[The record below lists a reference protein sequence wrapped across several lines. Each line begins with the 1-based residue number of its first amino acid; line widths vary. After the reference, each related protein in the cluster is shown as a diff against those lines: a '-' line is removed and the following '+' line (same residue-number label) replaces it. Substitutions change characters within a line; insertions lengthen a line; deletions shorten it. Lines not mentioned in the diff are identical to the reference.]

1 MSDRPPV
8 PAAVAVLAA
17 GGLWATAFLLEP
29 SLPAGT
35 RWLLGI
41 GAWLW
46 TLVALTGLLVAR
58 ARWAVR
64 LGLGVA
70 ALAVPG
76 VALVDAPVL
85 VGLGAGAAAA
95 SVWTLLG
102 AGTAAR
108 VRPDRAA
115 DAPPDDAVVL
125 MAVLVSGPLAAGLAS
140 LDGGPHPVTVAMGA
154 IAPILAWWFGRISG
168 PALWTARV
176 GFPAL
181 ALAAAVSEGLPWGIV
196 AVVHGAVVAWY
207 AWRPGSALA
216 AAPLDPTPGEA
227 KPVFAEFAPR
237 EVRAVAGIDERG
249 RRR

>member
-1 MSDRPPV
+1 M
-8 PAAVAVLAA
+8 PAAVAVLAT
-17 GGLWATAFLLEP
+17 GGLWATAFLLEA
-29 SLPAGT
+29 SLAPGT
-35 RWLLGI
+35 RWLLGV

-76 VALVDAPVL
+76 VALVEAPVL
-85 VGLGAGAAAA
+85 VGLGAGASAAA
-95 SVWTLLG
+95 VWTLLG

-125 MAVLVSGPLAAGLAS
+125 MAVLASGPLAAGLAS
-140 LDGGPHPVTVAMGA
+140 LGDGPHPVTVVLGA
-154 IAPILAWWFGRISG
+154 TAPLLAWWFGRISV
-168 PALWTARV
+168 PALWLARL

-181 ALAAAVSEGLPWGIV
+181 ALAAAVVEGIPWGLV
-196 AVVHGAVVAWY
+196 AAGFGGVVAWY

-216 AAPLDPTPGEA
+216 ASPLDPTPGEA

-237 EVRAVAGIDERG
+237 EVRAAAGIDERG